1 MGQVASSNLATAKAG
16 QRSAG
21 MAAKAPAEA
30 LSAGFAD
37 RVAGALW
44 GVHIADAM
52 AMPTHWYYGGQAQ
65 VKADYGKIEGYVKPK
80 VELAGSIM
88 ALSNTGGAGR
98 GSNDG
103 DIIGSVIAHG
113 KKPYWARGRAHHYHC
128 TLDKGEN
135 TVDADLVR
143 LCYTTISDNGGQF
156 VEDKLRE
163 NYVSFMT
170 TPGNYND
177 CYMSTT
183 HRMFFA
189 NKLRGVPLERCPD
202 NDGHNV
208 DTTCG
213 LPMTV
218 PVALSSACLPPDEAR
233 KQVARAVAVTRKSR
247 ACQEYAGLL
256 SDMLRQ
262 LIGGKPLG
270 DVMETTAGRSLA
282 SSLSR
287 PDPVVA

>member
-1 MGQVASSNLATAKAG
+1 
-16 QRSAG
+16 
-21 MAAKAPAEA
+21 MAVVKGTTKAPAEA
-30 LSAGFAD
+30 LPAPFAD

-44 GVHIADAM
+44 GLHIADAI
-52 AMPTHWYYGGQAQ
+52 AMPSHWYYGGQAQ
-65 VKADYGKIEGYVKPK
+65 IQADYGRITGYVKPK
-80 VELAGSIM
+80 TELRGSIM

-98 GSNDG
+98 GTNDG

-128 TLDKGEN
+128 TLDPGEN
-135 TVDADLVR
+135 TVDADVVR
-143 LCYTTISDNGGQF
+143 LCYKSVAENGGRF
-156 VEDKLRE
+156 VKDKLRE
-163 NYVSFMT
+163 SYISFMT

-189 NKLRGVPLERCPD
+189 NRERGLPLDKCPD

-213 LPMTV
+213 LPIAV
-218 PVALSSACLPPDEAR
+218 PVALATAHLATRDAHQ
-233 KQVARAVAVTRKSR
+233 QVADAVSVTRRSEPCER
-247 ACQEYAGLL
+247 YAALL
-256 SDMLRQ
+256 ADMLRN
-262 LIGGKPLG
+262 LLKGAPLG
-270 DVMETTAGRSLA
+270 AVMESVGGQSLM

>member
-1 MGQVASSNLATAKAG
+1 MGQVASSNLATPK
-16 QRSAG
+16 STG
-21 MAAKAPAEA
+21 MAAKVSKAPVEV
-30 LSAGFAD
+30 LSTTFAD

-44 GVHIADAM
+44 GLHIADAI
-52 AMPTHWYYGGQAQ
+52 AMPSHWYYGGQAQ
-65 VKADYGKIEGYVKPK
+65 VQADYGKITGYVKPK
-80 VELAGSIM
+80 VELRGSIM

-98 GSNDG
+98 GGNDG

-113 KKPYWARGRAHHYHC
+113 KKPYWTRARSHHYHC

-135 TVDADLVR
+135 TVDADCVR
-143 LCYTTISDNGGQF
+143 LCYQTIAENGGQF
-156 VEDKLRE
+156 VPDRLRE
-163 NYVSFMT
+163 NYVTFMT
-170 TPGNYND
+170 TPGAYND

-189 NKLRGVPLERCPD
+189 NKQRGVPLERCPD

-213 LPMTV
+213 LPMTI
-218 PVALSSACLPPDEAR
+218 PVALATAHLGPEEAR
-233 KQVARAVAVTRKSR
+233 KQVASAVSVTRKSR

-256 SDMLRQ
+256 SDMFRQ
-262 LIGGKPLG
+262 IIDGKALA
-270 DVMETTAGRSLA
+270 DVMESVSGRSL
-282 SSLSR
+282 SSCLSR

>member
-1 MGQVASSNLATAKAG
+1 MA
-16 QRSAG
+16 
-21 MAAKAPAEA
+21 AAKAPVEA
-30 LSAGFAD
+30 LSCTFAD

-44 GVHIADAM
+44 GLHIADAM
-52 AMPTHWYYGGQAQ
+52 AMPTHWYYGGQSQ
-65 VKADYGKIEGYVKPK
+65 VQGDYGKITGYVKPK
-80 VELAGSIM
+80 VELRGSIM

-143 LCYTTISDNGGQF
+143 LCYKTIAENGGQF
-156 VEDKLRE
+156 VQDRLRD
-163 NYVSFMT
+163 NYASFMT
-170 TPGNYND
+170 TPGSYND

-189 NKLRGVPLERCPD
+189 NRQRGVALEKCPD

-218 PVALSSACLPPDEAR
+218 PVALSTAHLPADQAR
-233 KQVARAVAVTRKSR
+233 KQVADAVSVTRKSR

-256 SDMLRQ
+256 AEMLRQ
-262 LIGGKPLG
+262 VISGAPLG
-270 DVMETTAGRSLA
+270 SVMESAAGRSLA
-282 SSLSR
+282 SSMSR